1 MLCNTSPIGGH
12 TLKEVDRV
20 IDNLMDVLPNL
31 GYVLD
36 NGGIGQVRTL
46 DELVD
51 ILNDPIERAK

>member
-1 MLCNTSPIGGH
+1 MKVFDDNKTFGVLNMLCNTSPIGGH

-36 NGGIGQVRTL
+36 NGGIG
-46 DELVD
+46 
-51 ILNDPIERAK
+51 